1 MLRLK
6 SNYCYTGFMEKT
18 RRKVRPIARKR
29 HNFVYLLLAI
39 LFAILTGYLFF
50 NFPPDHKFEIANF
63 GFPILPIFLA
73 SLIGFIFSACTFIF
87 IQKAQGIIISTL
99 ILLYLIL
106 RLLGLTHW
114 IFLFLFL
121 GLFITIELFVLK
133 KK

>member
-1 MLRLK
+1 
-6 SNYCYTGFMEKT
+6 MEKT

-39 LFAILTGYLFF
+39 LLTILTVYLFI
-50 NFPPDHKFEIANF
+50 NFPPDYKLPISNF
-63 GFPILPIFLA
+63 QLPILPIFLA
-73 SLIGFIFSACTFIF
+73 SLTGFIFSILTFIF
-87 IQKAQGIIISTL
+87 IQKTQGIIISSL

-106 RLLGLTHW
+106 RLIGLNHW

-121 GLFITIELFVLK
+121 ALFITIELFILK